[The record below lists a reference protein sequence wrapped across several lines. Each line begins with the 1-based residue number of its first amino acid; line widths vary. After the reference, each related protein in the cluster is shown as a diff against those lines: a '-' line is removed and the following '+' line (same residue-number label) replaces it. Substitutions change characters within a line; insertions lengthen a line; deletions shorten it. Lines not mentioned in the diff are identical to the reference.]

1 MTIKKSFAIFGTLA
15 ISVFVLAACK
25 SEEQGRI
32 TQYKPG
38 VYLGKPDTKLS
49 AEQVRQ
55 LAQRSS
61 MQGNPIYRP
70 SGGGSTGKQ
79 GVILPSIT
87 RGQKQG
93 NP

>member
-1 MTIKKSFAIFGTLA
+1 MTIRKSFAIFGTLA

-32 TQYKPG
+32 THYKPG

-49 AEQVRQ
+49 AEQVRR
-55 LAQRSS
+55 LSSRAS
-61 MQGNPIYRP
+61 MQGNPIYRAG
-70 SGGGSTGKQ
+70 GGGSAKKSDVRKPEDSRGK
-79 GVILPSIT
+79 
-87 RGQKQG
+87 KQG